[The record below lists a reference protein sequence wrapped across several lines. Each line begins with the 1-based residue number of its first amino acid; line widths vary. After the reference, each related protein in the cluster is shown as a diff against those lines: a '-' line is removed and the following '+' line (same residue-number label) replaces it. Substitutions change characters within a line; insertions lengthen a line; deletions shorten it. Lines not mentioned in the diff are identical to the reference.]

1 MSYNEILNSTDAN
14 CKSVIYKFTNLI
26 NGKIYIGQTIK
37 RFRDRLADHVW
48 KMKNNPCYFHKA
60 LLKYGLS
67 NFDIEIIEK
76 CKDAIQLNGLEM
88 YWISYYDTTNR
99 DKGYNLTKG
108 GSGKVLFKD
117 GKVYTHVDS
126 QSTKL
131 KKSESAKQKWK
142 DSDYRKRYKQSRK
155 DYIKIVKMSL
165 NKEILDIY
173 PTFADAE
180 KSILGKRTNGL
191 WAKMNRH
198 NNIFVEWKNFLWI
211 KLDDLNKLG
220 KQKMSLDLRKCLI
233 N

>member
-1 MSYNEILNSTDAN
+1 MSYNEILNSTEAN
-14 CKSVIYKFTNLI
+14 NKNVIYKFTNLV
-26 NGKIYIGQTIK
+26 NGKIYIGQTVK

-60 LLKYGLS
+60 LLKYGLV

-76 CKDAIQLNGLEM
+76 DIDPTQLNGLEI

-108 GSGKVLFKD
+108 GSGKNLFKN
-117 GKVYTHVDS
+117 GKSYMHADS
-126 QSTKL
+126 QLTKS
-131 KKSESAKQKWK
+131 KKSESAKLKWK
-142 DSDYRKRYKQSRK
+142 NSDYRKRYKQSRK
-155 DYIKIVKMSL
+155 EYVKIVKMSL
-165 NKEILDIY
+165 DKQILDIY

-191 WAKMNRH
+191 WSKMNRSCDTT
-198 NNIFVEWKNFLWI
+198 VEWKNYLWI

-220 KQKMSLDLRKCLI
+220 KQKTSKTCA
-233 N
+233 NV